1 MVKREIIL
9 ADTDNEIRGEMADIF
24 RRNGYQVETT
34 DSATHVVCTVLE
46 KRVPVVL
53 LGGDF
58 DKKIALNE
66 MVRLLKNCNRHL
78 TIILV
83 SNEES
88 LPRIRS
94 VRQQGI
100 FYHAL
105 KPNNREQVE
114 EICQAIEC
122 AFNKHDQSASRYDVT
137 AIREEQSAV
146 KDDAAAISIAQAAS
160 RDDVTAI
167 SVAQAAFTD
176 GVSAISEEKPR
187 HDKEKPMKAK
197 TRVIGAAGTILGIAA
212 IATAVP
218 SLSRDSSELAMW
230 GFLGCCALIIVGQ
243 LIPAFFVFK
252 TARDVAAQHVRDA
265 AAAKQEAP
273 AVRKD

>member
-9 ADTDNEIRGEMADIF
+9 ADSDSEIRGEMADIF

-34 DSATHVVCTVLE
+34 DSAAHVVCTVLE

-53 LGGDF
+53 LGSDF

-88 LPRIRS
+88 LPVIRS
-94 VRQQGI
+94 VRQAGI

-105 KPNNREQVE
+105 KPSNREQVK

-122 AFNKHDQSASRYDVT
+122 AFGKHDRSAQGDGIAAIKEVQSA
-137 AIREEQSAV
+137 A
-146 KDDAAAISIAQAAS
+146 KDDTTAVGTAPAAL
-160 RDDVTAI
+160 
-167 SVAQAAFTD
+167 TD
-176 GVSAISEEKPR
+176 GITAESAEPSR
-187 HDKEKPMKAK
+187 HDKEKPMKARTK
-197 TRVIGAAGTILGIAA
+197 VIGAAGTILAIAA

-218 SLSRDSSELAMW
+218 SLSGDTSEFAMW
-230 GFLGCCALIIVGQ
+230 GFLGFCALIVVGQ
-243 LIPAFFVFK
+243 IIPAFFVFR
-252 TARDVAAQHVRDA
+252 TAREVAAQHAREA
-265 AAAKQEAP
+265 AAVKQEAP
-273 AVRKD
+273 AVRKN

>member
-9 ADTDNEIRGEMADIF
+9 ADSDSEIRGEMADIF

-34 DSATHVVCTVLE
+34 DSAAHVVCTVLE

-53 LGGDF
+53 LGSDF

-78 TIILV
+78 AIILV
-83 SNEES
+83 SNEQS

-94 VRQQGI
+94 IRQEGI

-105 KPNNREQVE
+105 RPNNREQVE

-122 AFNKHDQSASRYDVT
+122 AFSKQEHNASRDGVT
-137 AIREEQSAV
+137 AIPREIQAQV
-146 KDDAAAISIAQAAS
+146 IANAT
-160 RDDVTAI
+160 VTGNAPAM
-167 SVAQAAFTD
+167 VTD
-176 GVSAISEEKPR
+176 GVTARSPEQSS
-187 HDKEKPMKAK
+187 HDKERPMKARTK
-197 TRVIGAAGTILGIAA
+197 VIGTAGILGIAA
-212 IATAVP
+212 IAMAVP
-218 SLSRDSSELAMW
+218 TPNGDTSEFAMW
-230 GFLGCCALIIVGQ
+230 AFLGFCALIVVGQ

-252 TARDVAAQHVRDA
+252 TARDVAAQHAREA
-265 AAAKQEAP
+265 AAAKQEAR
-273 AVRKD
+273 AVIKD

>member
-9 ADTDNEIRGEMADIF
+9 ADSDSEIRGEMADIF

-34 DSATHVVCTVLE
+34 DSAAHVVCTVLE

-53 LGGDF
+53 LGSDF

-78 TIILV
+78 AIILV
-83 SNEES
+83 SNEQS

-94 VRQQGI
+94 IRQEGI

-105 KPNNREQVE
+105 RPNNREQVQ

-122 AFNKHDQSASRYDVT
+122 AFSKHEHKTSRDGVT
-137 AIREEQSAV
+137 AIPREEQAAVIVDASA
-146 KDDAAAISIAQAAS
+146 AGNAPAI
-160 RDDVTAI
+160 V
-167 SVAQAAFTD
+167 TD
-176 GVSAISEEKPR
+176 GVTARSTEQSR
-187 HDKEKPMKAK
+187 HDKERPMK
-197 TRVIGAAGTILGIAA
+197 TRTKVIGAAGTILGIAA
-212 IATAVP
+212 IAMAVP
-218 SLSRDSSELAMW
+218 TPNGDTSEFAMW
-230 GFLGCCALIIVGQ
+230 AFLGFCALIVVGQ

-252 TARDVAAQHVRDA
+252 TARDVAAQHAREA
-265 AAAKQEAP
+265 AAAKQEAR
-273 AVRKD
+273 AVIKD

>member
-137 AIREEQSAV
+137 AI
-146 KDDAAAISIAQAAS
+146 
-160 RDDVTAI
+160 

-218 SLSRDSSELAMW
+218 SLSGDSSELAMW
-230 GFLGCCALIIVGQ
+230 GFLGFCALIIVGQ

>member
-9 ADTDNEIRGEMADIF
+9 ADSDSEMRGEMADIF
-24 RRNGYQVETT
+24 RKNGYNVETT

-94 VRQQGI
+94 IRQEGI

-105 KPNNREQVE
+105 KPNNREQVD

-122 AFNKHDQSASRYDVT
+122 AFNKHDQSASRHGVT
-137 AIREEQSAV
+137 AIRELQSAV
-146 KDDAAAISIAQAAS
+146 KVNAAAISIAQATATA
-160 RDDVTAI
+160 DVTAI
-167 SVAQAAFTD
+167 GVAQAVFTD
-176 GVSAISEEKPR
+176 GVSAISEKKSR
-187 HDKEKPMKAK
+187 HDKEKPMKARTK
-197 TRVIGAAGTILGIAA
+197 VIGAAGTILGIAA

-218 SLSRDSSELAMW
+218 SPSGDSSEFAMW
-230 GFLGCCALIIVGQ
+230 GFLGFCALIIVGQ

-252 TARDVAAQHVRDA
+252 TAREVAAQHAREA

-273 AVRKD
+273 AVLKD

>member
-1 MVKREIIL
+1 MDKREIIL
-9 ADTDNEIRGEMADIF
+9 ADTDSEIRGEMADIF

-34 DSATHVVCTVLE
+34 DSAAHVVCTVLE

-53 LGGDF
+53 LGSDF

-66 MVRLLKNCNRHL
+66 MIRLLKNCNRHL

-94 VRQQGI
+94 IRQEGI

-122 AFNKHDQSASRYDVT
+122 AFSKHAKSTLRDGVTSIKEVQSTVNDDVPAIDKAPAALTAGVT
-137 AIREEQSAV
+137 A
-146 KDDAAAISIAQAAS
+146 K
-160 RDDVTAI
+160 
-167 SVAQAAFTD
+167 
-176 GVSAISEEKPR
+176 SEEESR
-187 HDKEKPMKAK
+187 HNKEKPMKAK
-197 TRVIGAAGTILGIAA
+197 TKVIGAAGTILGITA
-212 IATAVP
+212 IAMAVLLP
-218 SLSRDSSELAMW
+218 SGDTSEFAMW
-230 GFLGCCALIIVGQ
+230 GFLGFCALIIVGQ

-252 TARDVAAQHVRDA
+252 TAREVAAQHAREA
-265 AAAKQEAP
+265 AATKQEAP
-273 AVRKD
+273 AVLKD